1 MKQKF
6 NAVAALFWA
15 AAVIAAG
22 ISAYVI
28 VVGNSQ
34 NKSNQGGDLLPAFTS
49 RDQVREFLSNMNS
62 YSPGTNSDYVL
73 APSSATRDTMEGSA
87 DAVFSST
94 NVQVAG
100 VDEQD
105 TVKTDGTYLYLASYN
120 NVSIVRAIP
129 PNDMKIIS
137 VIEAANLIGA
147 DAQNTSVYID
157 GIYLDQ
163 GKLIVIF
170 SAYSWAPIAVA
181 SPDSPDVAVRIV
193 DSMPRTIVA
202 VVDVSDPSTPTL
214 QSSFG
219 VTGYALTTRMTGG
232 VVYLVTQQYI
242 WYYADDYYLPRVYAE
257 NGSTEVPVGDVHY
270 DPNSSV
276 ANSYVNI
283 LAIDVSSLQSS
294 VMSIV
299 AGYSSTIYMSTDHLY
314 LTFQKWAGDIV
325 MLDGSVAPVESN
337 SALTTIYRISVDGLS
352 MNTTGKGDVTGWL
365 LNQFSMDEKGS
376 YLRVATTTDWS
387 NSKNAVYVLDDQL
400 DVVGALEGL
409 APGER
414 IFSARFLDDTLYLVT
429 FRQIDPL
436 FVVDLTDP
444 TNPKVVGQL
453 EMPGFSSYLHP
464 IDATHV
470 LGIGSEG
477 SNLKISLYDVGDPA
491 NPVEVDKYVFSA
503 DWSYSAAQYDHK
515 AVLFDSDRGLLVL
528 PVTLTW
534 YTTVD
539 PYNYTYETW
548 NGFYVF
554 TVSATA
560 GLEVKGTVAH
570 DDYAQRSAYIGDC
583 LYTIST
589 SMVKANSLIDLSELG
604 SLQYQ
609 SIYWWGPIYYEDR
622 NGGVAVP
629 PEPVP

>member
-6 NAVAALFWA
+6 NTVSALFWA

-28 VVGNSQ
+28 VLGNSQ
-34 NKSNQGGDLLPAFTS
+34 DKSNQGGDLLPAFRS
-49 RDQVREFLSNMNS
+49 RDQVKEFLSDMNS
-62 YSPGTNSDYVL
+62 YYSGNNTNYVL
-73 APSSATRDTMEGSA
+73 APTSAARDTMEGSA

-137 VIEAANLIGA
+137 VIEAASLIGA

-170 SAYSWAPIAVA
+170 SAYSWAPIAV
-181 SPDSPDVAVRIV
+181 SQESPDVAVRIV

-202 VVDVSDPSTPTL
+202 VVDISDPSNPTL

-219 VTGYALTTRMTGG
+219 VTGYSLTSRMTGG
-232 VVYLVTQQYI
+232 VVYMVTQQYI
-242 WYYADDYYLPRVYAE
+242 WYYAEDYYLPRVYSE
-257 NGSTEVPVGDVHY
+257 NGSTEVSVGDVHY

-283 LAIDVSSLQSS
+283 LAIDVGSLQSS
-294 VMSIV
+294 VMSII

-314 LTFQKWAGDIV
+314 LTFQKWSGDIV
-325 MLDGSVAPVESN
+325 MLDGSVAPVDSN
-337 SALTTIYRISVDGLS
+337 TALTTIYRISVDGLL

-365 LNQFSMDEKGS
+365 LNQFSMDEKGL

-444 TNPKVVGQL
+444 TDPKVVGQL

-470 LGIGSEG
+470 LGIGSEA
-477 SNLKISLYDVGDPA
+477 SNLKIALYDVGDPA
-491 NPVEVDKYVFSA
+491 NPVEVDKYVFNA

-515 AVLFDSDRGLLVL
+515 AVLYDPDRGLLVL
-528 PVTLTW
+528 PVTMTW

-560 GLEVKGTVAH
+560 GLAVKGTVAH
-570 DDYAQRSAYIGDC
+570 DDYAQRSAYIGDY

-609 SIYWWGPIYYEDR
+609 SIYWWGPIYYADR
-622 NGGVAVP
+622 TGGVAVP
-629 PEPVP
+629 AEPAP

>member
-34 NKSNQGGDLLPAFTS
+34 NKPNQGGDLLPAFTS
-49 RDQVREFLSNMNS
+49 RDQVKEFLSDMKS
-62 YSPGTNSDYVL
+62 YYSGNNTDYVF
-73 APSSATRDTMEGSA
+73 APSSAARDTMEGSA

-137 VIEAANLIGA
+137 VIEAKDLIGT

-163 GKLIVIF
+163 GNLVIMF
-170 SAYSWAPIAVA
+170 GAYTWAPIAV
-181 SPDSPDVAVRIV
+181 SPESPDVAVRIV

-202 VVDVSDPSTPTL
+202 VVDVSDPSSPTL

-242 WYYADDYYLPRVYAE
+242 WYYADDYYLPRVYSE

-283 LAIDVSSLQSS
+283 LAVDVGSLQSS

-314 LTFQKWAGDIV
+314 LTFQKWSGDIV
-325 MLDGSVAPVESN
+325 MLDGSVAPVDSN
-337 SALTTIYRISVDGLS
+337 TAFTTIYRISVDGLL
-352 MNTTGKGDVTGWL
+352 MNTTGKGEVTGWL

-387 NSKNAVYVLDDQL
+387 NSKNAVYVLDNQL
-400 DVVGALEGL
+400 NVVGALEGL

-414 IFSARFLDDTLYLVT
+414 IYSARFLDDTLYLVT

-444 TNPKVVGQL
+444 TDPKVVGQL
-453 EMPGFSSYLHP
+453 ELPGFSSYLHP

-470 LGIGSEG
+470 LGIGSEA

-515 AVLFDSDRGLLVL
+515 AVLYDPDRGLLVL
-528 PVTLTW
+528 PVTMTW

-560 GLEVKGTVAH
+560 GLEVKGTIAH
-570 DDYAQRSAYIGDC
+570 DDYAQRSAYIGDF

-622 NGGVAVP
+622 TGGVAVP
-629 PEPVP
+629 AEPVR

>member
-6 NAVAALFWA
+6 NTVSALFWA

-28 VVGNSQ
+28 VLGNSQ
-34 NKSNQGGDLLPAFTS
+34 DKSNQGGDLLPAFRS
-49 RDQVREFLSNMNS
+49 RDQVKEFLSDMNS
-62 YSPGTNSDYVL
+62 YYSGNNTNYVL
-73 APSSATRDTMEGSA
+73 APTSAARDTMEGSA

-137 VIEAANLIGA
+137 VIEAASLIGA

-170 SAYSWAPIAVA
+170 SAYSWAPIAV
-181 SPDSPDVAVRIV
+181 SQESPDVAVRIV

-202 VVDVSDPSTPTL
+202 VVDISDPSNPTL

-219 VTGYALTTRMTGG
+219 VTGYSLTSRMTGG
-232 VVYLVTQQYI
+232 VVYMVTQQYI
-242 WYYADDYYLPRVYAE
+242 WYYAEDYYLPRVYSE

-283 LAIDVSSLQSS
+283 LAIDVGSLQSS
-294 VMSIV
+294 VMSII

-314 LTFQKWAGDIV
+314 LTFQKWSGDIV
-325 MLDGSVAPVESN
+325 MLDGSVAPVDSN
-337 SALTTIYRISVDGLS
+337 TALTTIYRISVDGLL

-365 LNQFSMDEKGS
+365 LNQFSMDEKGL

-444 TNPKVVGQL
+444 TDPKVVGQL

-470 LGIGSEG
+470 LGIGSEA
-477 SNLKISLYDVGDPA
+477 SNLKIALYDVGDPA
-491 NPVEVDKYVFSA
+491 NPVEVDKYVFNA

-515 AVLFDSDRGLLVL
+515 AVLYDPDRGLLVL
-528 PVTLTW
+528 PVTMTW

-560 GLEVKGTVAH
+560 GLAVKGTVAH
-570 DDYAQRSAYIGDC
+570 DDYAQRSAYIGDY

-609 SIYWWGPIYYEDR
+609 SIYWWGPIYYADR
-622 NGGVAVP
+622 TGGVAVP
-629 PEPVP
+629 AEPAP